1 MSGHHIGTVLHWQCC
16 RSVDTTVP
24 FFGLGRQ
31 IPHAHQQTK
40 STQRDHAKGIDE
52 YRQLLQFGDSL
63 GNATSVL
70 QNVASTTVG
79 LCTGNVSSLLNVGKS
94 VFSKPANQVS
104 GISTN
109 TSYYNPNQCAII
121 MQTTPATIPGNFGST
136 VGYLY
141 RQSAKLGSL
150 NGFTTCMNPR
160 IGNFSDN
167 TPTET
172 ERAEIYSLL
181 ETGVII

>member
-1 MSGHHIGTVLHWQCC
+1 MAG
-16 RSVDTTVP
+16 
-24 FFGLGRQ
+24 
-31 IPHAHQQTK
+31 A
-40 STQRDHAKGIDE
+40 
-52 YRQLLQFGDSL
+52 
-63 GNATSVL
+63 
-70 QNVASTTVG
+70 TVG
-79 LCTGNVSSLLNVGKS
+79 LCTGNLGALANIGNSA
-94 VFSKPANQVS
+94 FSQPINQVS
-104 GISTN
+104 GINTN

-121 MQTTPATIPGNFGST
+121 MQTTPATIPDNFGST

-181 ETGVII
+181 ESGVII